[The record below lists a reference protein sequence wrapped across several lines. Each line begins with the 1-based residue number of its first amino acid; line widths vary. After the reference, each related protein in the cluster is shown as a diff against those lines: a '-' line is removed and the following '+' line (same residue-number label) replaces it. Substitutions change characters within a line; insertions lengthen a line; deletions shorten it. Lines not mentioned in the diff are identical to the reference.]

1 MQIDTNLEI
10 LFPDTYIN
18 NVQERLS
25 CYQSLNKV
33 TNQSALDQF
42 VVELKDRFGPLPNTS
57 QALVQSVQL
66 KWVATDLHFEKVV
79 LKKNKLICYFNTT
92 STDNFFQS
100 DDFSRIMRKLQSHS
114 KMGILKER
122 KQGENTRLLLSFEDI
137 NTIQE
142 ALSCLEELQPTTV

>member
-1 MQIDTNLEI
+1 M
-10 LFPDTYIN
+10 
-18 NVQERLS
+18 S
-25 CYQSLNKV
+25 
-33 TNQSALDQF
+33 NQSALDQF
-42 VVELKDRFGPLPNTS
+42 VLELKDRFGPLPNTS

-92 STDNFFQS
+92 STDNFCQS

-142 ALSCLEELQPTTV
+142 ALSCLAELQPTTV

>member
-1 MQIDTNLEI
+1 M
-10 LFPDTYIN
+10 
-18 NVQERLS
+18 S
-25 CYQSLNKV
+25 CYQSLNEV

-66 KWVATDLHFEKVV
+66 KWLATNLHFEKVV

-100 DDFSRIMRKLQSHS
+100 DDFSRIMRKLQFHS
-114 KMGILKER
+114 KKGILKER

-142 ALSCLEELQPTTV
+142 ALSCLAELQPTTV